1 MAVTRTTG
9 NINEKKTSK
18 LKLLN
23 YMKQDYKHGAHKFES
38 NSNKIQTYY

>member
-9 NINEKKTSK
+9 NIDEKKPSK

-23 YMKQDYKHGAHKFES
+23 NMKQDYKHGAHTFES